1 MLRSVHATLKETRS
15 MVCAAIVKQNE
26 NFALLMGENK
36 IAISGKY
43 GNTHIFLGIPV
54 ATKQSPDNLIYCT
67 TFLFL
72 DN

>member
-26 NFALLMGENK
+26 NFALLMAENN

-43 GNTHIFLGIPV
+43 GKV
-54 ATKQSPDNLIYCT
+54 LIA
-67 TFLFL
+67 LFTAL
-72 DN
+72 LSYF